1 MMENLPPDFGF
12 NPEDSPGMHPIEFLV
27 KEFEEETRAYY
38 SQEELEEL
46 CEYYQQAMEFDPS
59 RGERLLKVCEIGQ
72 RDYPYCSQ
80 FLLSAARVHF
90 IENAFT
96 RAQRLVSKAG
106 LLDRTEPELYLM
118 QGLLHTSC
126 NENPAA
132 RESFLQ
138 AIALAEHRQEMI
150 SQICNDLIHF
160 GFRDQAIPLL
170 EEIAETDS
178 LDPWVLDSIVHFYLE
193 KDLPANAAELVQ
205 RHIDANPYNGAYWNT
220 IGQIYRHLGLNEKA
234 IWAFDFS
241 LAIDEHDLA
250 AILNKF
256 ETQYD
261 TGDYHG
267 ARETFSAIDKDLA
280 LGQPYTNMFAWTL
293 YETGFVK
300 EARNMYRD
308 TVNEDPEDAEAWY
321 GMALTYM
328 REVEENPAATPAG
341 TLRAALLCL
350 QKAVLLQPEE
360 QQYRMLQAEA
370 LGLDGHVMESNEV
383 YIDLSKRFP
392 LDPEIW
398 TEWAWMLRNNGNDE
412 AAAIVL
418 SKSLEHLSGNPELL
432 YLYAAACFRSHQP
445 AAGIEALEQALH
457 ENFAEHPALFNF
469 APELK
474 QVHAVQLLIARFTP

>member
-12 NPEDSPGMHPIEFLV
+12 DPEESPGMHPIEFLA
-27 KEFEEETRAYY
+27 KEFEAETRAYY

-46 CEYYQQAMEFDPS
+46 SDYYLHGMDLDPS
-59 RGERLLKVCEIGQ
+59 MGEWLLKVCTIGQ

-90 IENAFT
+90 IENAFS
-96 RAQRLVSKAG
+96 RAQRLVTKAG

-118 QGLLHTSC
+118 QGLLHASC

-132 RESFLQ
+132 RDSFLR
-138 AIALAEHRQEMI
+138 AIELAENRQEMI
-150 SQICNDLIHF
+150 SQVCNDLIQF
-160 GFRDQAIPLL
+160 GFREQAVPLL
-170 EEIAETDS
+170 EEISETDS
-178 LDPWVLDSIVHFYLE
+178 LDPWVLDSVVHYYLE

-205 RHIDANPYNGAYWNT
+205 RHIDADPYNGAYWNT

-241 LAIDEHDLA
+241 LAIEENDLT

-261 TGDYHG
+261 TGDFHG
-267 ARETFSAIDKDLA
+267 ARQTYNAVDKGLE
-280 LGQPYTNMFAWTL
+280 LGQPYNNMFAWTL
-293 YETGFVK
+293 YETGSVK
-300 EARNMYRD
+300 EARNMYRE

-328 REVEENPAATPAG
+328 RDAEENPEIAPAAN
-341 TLRAALLCL
+341 LRAALLCL

-360 QQYRMLQAEA
+360 KQYRMLQAEA
-370 LGLDGHVMESNEV
+370 LGLDRLIMESNEV
-383 YIDLSKRFP
+383 YVDLSKRFP

-398 TEWAWMLRNNGNDE
+398 TEWA
-412 AAAIVL
+412 
-418 SKSLEHLSGNPELL
+418 
-432 YLYAAACFRSHQP
+432 
-445 AAGIEALEQALH
+445 
-457 ENFAEHPALFNF
+457 
-469 APELK
+469 
-474 QVHAVQLLIARFTP
+474 